1 MKRITLLLS
10 LIILTLLLVAC
21 GGEEPTPTLAPT
33 AEPVE
38 EPTQAPEVEPTEE
51 PTQAPAAEVEPTP
64 ASPLESM
71 EFVVDPQLID
81 VIWQWEKRTNNGGGE
96 AIITVPDLSQ
106 YTVLFNDDGTFNAQ
120 IDCNSGSGNYA
131 TDGTGSIFME
141 LGPMTLAACEP
152 GSLDQDMINMFGP
165 AQSYVYEEEG
175 QVVIFKWV
183 AGGPWDYYRR
193 SDSTGTE
200 AVSSDSD
207 IVGVT
212 WLWQEFQ
219 DTAELNDVTVPNP
232 ENYTLTLL
240 PDGTAAIQ
248 ADCNQVSWT
257 YTLDSSPDSNT
268 GSLSFNTLGPST
280 LAFCGE
286 DSLDQQYLAW
296 LGDTATYVTQDGQLF
311 LNLIADAGNMV
322 FGQKSSAAIDPSR
335 INLDAQGLSEDW
347 QAVIVPE
354 TPYDQSQPPG
364 PMGLPEHTQILFGI
378 SDPAEREFFDPVMY
392 LIPVNAYRQLWEEAG
407 NSSISSAIDNIEQLA
422 LFPTQETPTSG
433 LPALPFEA
441 GVAGFNDLAVQF
453 SRFHSAGELNETSA
467 TQNGYRFVGRWNQ
480 DANPVTNQGLRYIY
494 QGFTNDGEYLVSFW
508 YPVSTSELPAD
519 ASQVPAEELEQF
531 NNDFEAYMASQVEK
545 LNALSTEQWEPDLA
559 TLDALVASLQI
570 EDIPVAGIQDKS
582 WLWTEGPSEPGG
594 SEIVTI
600 EDPARYEV
608 VYSSEG
614 TINFVADCNS
624 GNMGY
629 ELRNGGMAG
638 GMLASAG
645 PMTLAECE
653 PGSYYQSFINSL
665 LAAQD
670 YMVRA
675 GGDDLELILPAGGGT
690 LFLRNAAAQ
699 RASDDGQDGGGD
711 GDSEESES
719 FFPSNIQMDLQL
731 LADTFAW
738 EVVDASPIP
747 PGPGGQGFPRH
758 IVLGFDGEDPLEVPY
773 TERRIMYIFPVEAY
787 INLYEANGSDVVTQ
801 QVARLEELIATAE
814 NRQGIPDGFMPL
826 LPPPNSLMERWVQ
839 FADLNFV
846 DGEGVRYVSDSP
858 LRQSIGVWTNET
870 MDYYYQGLTEDD
882 RFYVSLKWP
891 VATSV
896 LPNTV
901 NDASEEDIQAAS
913 ESRES
918 YDAYESALKAEL
930 NALGSSEWEPDL
942 ALLDAMVASLTLE
955 TQ

>member
-1 MKRITLLLS
+1 MKQIISLFS
-10 LIILTLLLVAC
+10 LIILTLLLAAC
-21 GGEEPTPTLAPT
+21 GGEEPTPTLAAT

-38 EPTQAPEVEPTEE
+38 EPTQAPAAEPTEE
-51 PTQAPAAEVEPTP
+51 PAPTAEVEPTP
-64 ASPLESM
+64 ASVLESM

-81 VIWQWEKRTNNGGGE
+81 VTWQWERRTNNGGGE
-96 AIITVPDLSQ
+96 AAITVPDPVQ
-106 YTVLFNDDGTFNAQ
+106 YTLLFQNDGTFSAQ
-120 IDCNSGSGNYA
+120 IDCNNGSGNYA

-152 GSLDQDMINMFGP
+152 GSLDQEMINMFGP
-165 AQSYVYEEEG
+165 AQNYVYEEDG

-183 AGGPWDYYRR
+183 AAGPWDYYRR
-193 SDSTGTE
+193 SDSSGPAAE
-200 AVSSDSD
+200 SSDAG
-207 IVGVT
+207 IVGET

-219 DTAELNDVTVPNP
+219 DTAEQNDVTVPNP
-232 ENYTLTLL
+232 NNYSLTLM

-257 YTLDSSPDSNT
+257 YTLESSSDSNT

-286 DSLDQQYLAW
+286 ESLDQQYLAW
-296 LGDTATYVTQDGQLF
+296 LGDTVTYVTQDGKLF

-322 FGQKSSAAIDPSR
+322 FGQKSSATIDPSR
-335 INLDAQGLSEDW
+335 ISLDTQGLAGDW

-354 TPYDQSQPPG
+354 TPYDQSLPPG
-364 PMGLPEHTQILFGI
+364 PTGLPEHTQILFGI
-378 SDPAEREFFDPVMY
+378 SDPAEREFFDPIMY

-407 NSSISSAIDNIEQLA
+407 NTSVSNSIERIEQLS
-422 LFPTQETPTSG
+422 LFPSQETPTSG
-433 LPALPFEA
+433 VPVLPSEA
-441 GVAGFNDLAVQF
+441 GYAGVNDLAVQF
-453 SRFHSAGELNETSA
+453 NRLVSAGELNETSA
-467 TQNGYRFVGRWNQ
+467 TQTGYRFVGRWNQ
-480 DANPVTNQGLRYIY
+480 DANPVTNQGLRYVY

-508 YPVSTSELPAD
+508 YPVSTSELPTD
-519 ASQVPAEELEQF
+519 VSQVPAEELEQF
-531 NNDFEAYMASQVEK
+531 NDDFEAYMASQVET
-545 LNALSTEQWEPDLA
+545 LNALSTEQWQPDLA

-582 WLWTEGPSEPGG
+582 WLWTEGPSEPGS

-600 EDPARYEV
+600 EDPTRYQV
-608 VYSSEG
+608 VYGSEG

-624 GNMGY
+624 GSMGY
-629 ELRNGGMAG
+629 ELRHGGLSG

-653 PGSYYQSFINSL
+653 PDSLYQSFINSL
-665 LAAQD
+665 LASQD
-670 YMVRA
+670 YRVRA

-690 LFLRNAAAQ
+690 LFLRNAAAPLT
-699 RASDDGQDGGGD
+699 SDDSGD
-711 GDSEESES
+711 GDSEESET
-719 FFPSNIQMDLQL
+719 FFPDNIQMDLQL
-731 LADTFAW
+731 LADSFDW
-738 EVVDASPIP
+738 QVIDASPIP

-787 INLYEANGSDVVTQ
+787 INLYQANGNDIVTQ
-801 QVARLEELIATAE
+801 QVARLEELIATADG
-814 NRQGIPDGFMPL
+814 RQGIPDGIMPL

-846 DGEGVRYVSDSP
+846 DGEGVRYISDSP

-870 MDYYYQGLTEDD
+870 MDYYYQGLTEDG
-882 RFYVSLKWP
+882 RFYVSFKWP
-891 VATSV
+891 VATSL

-901 NDASEEDIQAAS
+901 NDASEETVQAAS

-918 YDAYESALKAEL
+918 YDAYQAALKAEL
-930 NALGSSEWEPDL
+930 NALSPSDWVPDL
-942 ALLDAMVASLTLE
+942 TQLDAMIASLTFE

>member
-1 MKRITLLLS
+1 MKQIISLFS
-10 LIILTLLLVAC
+10 LIILTLLLAAC

-38 EPTQAPEVEPTEE
+38 A
-51 PTQAPAAEVEPTP
+51 PTQAPAAEPTDEPAPTAEVEPTP
-64 ASPLESM
+64 ASVLESM

-81 VIWQWEKRTNNGGGE
+81 VTWQWERRTNNGGGE
-96 AIITVPDLSQ
+96 AAITVPDPVQ
-106 YTVLFNDDGTFNAQ
+106 YTLLFQNDGTFSAQ
-120 IDCNSGSGNYA
+120 IDCNNGSGNYA

-152 GSLDQDMINMFGP
+152 GSLDQEMINMFGP
-165 AQSYVYEEEG
+165 AQNYVYEEDG

-183 AGGPWDYYRR
+183 AAGPWDYYRR
-193 SDSTGTE
+193 SDSSGPAAE
-200 AVSSDSD
+200 SSDAG
-207 IVGVT
+207 IVGET

-219 DTAELNDVTVPNP
+219 DTAEQNDVTVPNP
-232 ENYTLTLL
+232 NNYSLTLM

-257 YTLDSSPDSNT
+257 YTLESSSDSNT

-286 DSLDQQYLAW
+286 ESLDQQYLAW
-296 LGDTATYVTQDGQLF
+296 LGNTATYVTQDGKLF

-322 FGQKSSAAIDPSR
+322 FGQKSSATIDPSR
-335 INLDAQGLSEDW
+335 ISLDTQGLAGDW

-354 TPYDQSQPPG
+354 TPYDQSLPPG
-364 PMGLPEHTQILFGI
+364 PTGLPEHTQILFGI
-378 SDPAEREFFDPVMY
+378 SDLAEREFFDPIMY

-407 NSSISSAIDNIEQLA
+407 NTSVSNSIERIEQLS
-422 LFPTQETPTSG
+422 LFPSQETPTSG
-433 LPALPFEA
+433 VPVLPSEA
-441 GVAGFNDLAVQF
+441 GYAGVNDLAVQF
-453 SRFHSAGELNETSA
+453 NRLVSAGELNETSA
-467 TQNGYRFVGRWNQ
+467 TPTGYRFVGRWNQ
-480 DANPVTNQGLRYIY
+480 DANPVTNQGLRYVY

-508 YPVSTSELPAD
+508 YPVSTSELPTD
-519 ASQVPAEELEQF
+519 VSQVPAEELEQF
-531 NNDFEAYMASQVEK
+531 NDDFEAYMASQVET
-545 LNALSTEQWEPDLA
+545 LNALSTEQWQPDLA

-582 WLWTEGPSEPGG
+582 WLWTEGPSEPGS

-600 EDPARYEV
+600 EDPTLYQV
-608 VYSSEG
+608 VYGSEG

-624 GNMGY
+624 GSMGY
-629 ELRNGGMAG
+629 ELRHGGLSG

-653 PGSYYQSFINSL
+653 PDSLYQSFINSL
-665 LAAQD
+665 LASQD
-670 YMVRA
+670 YRVRA

-690 LFLRNAAAQ
+690 LFLRNAAAPLT
-699 RASDDGQDGGGD
+699 SDDNGD
-711 GDSEESES
+711 GDSEESET
-719 FFPSNIQMDLQL
+719 FFPDNIQMDLQL
-731 LADTFAW
+731 LADSFDW
-738 EVVDASPIP
+738 QVIDASPIP

-787 INLYEANGSDVVTQ
+787 INLYQANGNDIVTQ
-801 QVARLEELIATAE
+801 QVARLEELIATADG
-814 NRQGIPDGFMPL
+814 RQGIPDGIMPL

-846 DGEGVRYVSDSP
+846 DGEGVRYISDSP

-870 MDYYYQGLTEDD
+870 MDYYYQGLTEAG
-882 RFYVSLKWP
+882 RFYISFKWP
-891 VATSV
+891 VATSL
-896 LPNTV
+896 LPNTA
-901 NDASEEDIQAAS
+901 NDTSEETVQAAS

-918 YDAYESALKAEL
+918 YDAYQAALKTEL
-930 NALGSSEWEPDL
+930 NALSPSDWVPDL
-942 ALLDAMVASLTLE
+942 TQLDAMMASLTFE